1 VGVCHIRLSNLSDY
15 VATPYMQNAVPKH
28 YLWAVG
34 EGIKAC
40 RQGDLIAGRYLLKSD
55 RILIDTQPEKLP
67 ELPED
72 IPVFVAAYLRL
83 FPHRLHIPE
92 VYGVISRSVS
102 KLGSDIWLL
111 ENAPL
116 AKNGETLMPELAI
129 AWQNSPPIRQL
140 NWLWQIA
147 QLWQPCSSLGVVS
160 TLLNPQLVR
169 VEGALVRVLELQ
181 PDQKPPSLAQLGQ
194 LWQQWVNKAHPAIA
208 NFFKQ
213 LCQMMTGGQLRTIE
227 QLISQL
233 DQALVIAGSD
243 FQRTIHIATGT
254 HTGPTR
260 SHNEDSCYPP
270 DNTAIAVSPGPEAC
284 AIVCDGI
291 GGQDGGEV
299 ASLLA
304 VSTLRERVKQILQ
317 PPGLDQFSLSNKLE
331 RSTCIAN
338 DAISGRNDTERRQ
351 HRQRMGTTLVM
362 ALAHLH
368 EIYITHVGDSRAY
381 WITRHSCRQITLDDD
396 VACREVRLGYA
407 LYRDALQQVAAGALV
422 QALGI
427 TSSATLH
434 PTTQRFPLDEDCIFL
449 LCSDG
454 LSDKDRIEECWETEI
469 VPILDGAINVAQAK
483 DRLIEIAN
491 TRNGHDNVTVALI
504 YCQVNAKADG
514 NSLKELSISPLDV
527 PSDPS
532 VKINNND
539 APTNFNI
546 QNAGGDST
554 IRTQFLPPL
563 PKNQSPVPYFAG
575 ILLLLAL
582 GGLPLIYAF
591 NSQFNGFVNKSLNK
605 LFANQEEVTEVI
617 PPSASPTLPNSKLSL
632 QFGDLI
638 KVIAD
643 GEGNGNGLNLMK
655 ELNTTEVKGQ
665 AVTDSILRVVETKT
679 TEPETWVKVKICYVP
694 KSTNSHKTQ
703 ANAKDS
709 LNKSSPLPT
718 ATISTTN
725 KGNAEAEIVNL
736 PLGETGFIEVSK
748 LQSRI
753 EINPTLTS
761 EQKQKCDG

>member
-1 VGVCHIRLSNLSDY
+1 
-15 VATPYMQNAVPKH
+15 MQNALPKH

-40 RQGDLIAGRYLLKSD
+40 RPGDMIAGRYLLKRD
-55 RILIDTQPEKLP
+55 RIVIDTQPEKLP
-67 ELPED
+67 EMPED
-72 IPVFVAAYLRL
+72 MPMLITAYLRL
-83 FPHRLHIPE
+83 FPHRLHVPE
-92 VYGVISRSVS
+92 VYGVIPSNVS
-102 KLGSDIWLL
+102 KLGSDLWLL
-111 ENAPL
+111 ENGPL
-116 AKNGETLMPELAI
+116 SKNGETLMPELAI
-129 AWQNSPPIRQL
+129 TWQNSSPMRQL

-147 QLWQPCSSLGVVS
+147 QLWQPCLSLGVAS
-160 TLLNPQLVR
+160 TLLNSQLLR
-169 VEGALVRVLELQ
+169 VEGPLVRVLELQ
-181 PDQKPPSLAQLGQ
+181 PDQKAPNLAQLGQ
-194 LWQQWVNKAHPAIA
+194 VWQQWASKAHPAIA
-208 NFFKQ
+208 NFCKQ
-213 LCQMMTGGQLRTIE
+213 LSQLMSSGQLRTIE

-233 DQALVIAGSD
+233 DQALVITGSE

-270 DNTAIAVSPGPEAC
+270 DNTVIAVSPGPEAC

-304 VSTLRERVKQILQ
+304 VSTLRDRVKQILQ
-317 PPGLDQFSLSNKLE
+317 PPISNQFSLANKLE
-331 RSTCIAN
+331 ISTCIAN

-368 EIYITHVGDSRAY
+368 ELYITHVGDSRAY

-469 VPILDGAINVAQAK
+469 LPILDGATNVADAK

-504 YCQVNAKADG
+504 YCQVNAVAEG
-514 NSLKELSISPLDV
+514 NSLQELSL
-527 PSDPS
+527 PSLNAFSELPQE
-532 VKINNND
+532 NNYD
-539 APTNFNI
+539 TAPNFGI

-554 IRTQFLPPL
+554 IRTQFLPPP
-563 PKNQSPVPYFAG
+563 PKHQSPAPYLVG
-575 ILLLLAL
+575 ILLLLTL
-582 GGLPLIYAF
+582 GGLPLMYAF
-591 NSQFNGFVNKSLNK
+591 NPQFNSVVNRSFKK
-605 LFANQEEVTEVI
+605 FIAGNQQVTEVI
-617 PPSASPTLPNSKLSL
+617 PPSATPTPSNATLSL

-638 KVIAD
+638 QVIAD
-643 GEGNGNGLNLMK
+643 NPNNSDGLDLRSDFNQTK
-655 ELNTTEVKGQ
+655 VKGQ
-665 AVTDSILRVVETKT
+665 AINNSILRVIEIKT
-679 TEPETWVKVKICYVP
+679 TEQETWVKVKICYIP
-694 KSTNSHKTQ
+694 NSTKTNESQ
-703 ANAKDS
+703 ANPQGAI
-709 LNKSSPLPT
+709 NKSASLPN
-718 ATISTTN
+718 STTSTT
-725 KGNAEAEIVNL
+725 KPGNTEAEILDL
-736 PLGETGFIEVSK
+736 PLGETGFIEVSSLK
-748 LQSRI
+748 SRI
-753 EINPTLTS
+753 KTNPTLTL
-761 EQKQKCDG
+761 EQKQKCNG